1 MKQSLQLK
9 LGQNLT
15 MTPQLQQAIRL
26 LQLSTLELQ
35 TEVQMALESNPMLE
49 QDEGT
54 VAENGEPPAEVNG
67 SDRDSKLTAEGDSE
81 NIPDEL
87 PVDSNWEDV
96 FDTGAT
102 SYSAPDTGGR
112 DIMETVTVSSESLQD
127 HLVWQLEMTNLSDT
141 DLMIARTVIDAID
154 EDGYLTIGMEDIRR
168 SLASSIEVEA
178 DEIEAVI
185 HRIQQLDPIGVCARD
200 LQENLLLQ
208 LQQFDMD
215 SPWLR
220 EAQLLVRDHFGLLSN
235 RDYNRICSKMKLD
248 KDELQQ
254 VINLIQSLNPCPG
267 STYNTTEP
275 EYIIPDVYVFKKGS
289 AWQVELNPDS
299 IPKLRINSMYANM
312 IKRGSNSRDN
322 NYLRDNLQEARW
334 FLKSLQSRHET
345 LLKVATCIVER
356 QHGFLDHGEEAMRP
370 MVLRSIAE
378 TDRDAR
384 IDRVARNHA
393 QVHAYAT
400 RHLRVQVFLLQPCF
414 HGSWRRTFRNRD
426 PRHHQEAGRS
436 GKPGETA
443 ERQQDGQRPGRPG
456 YQCRSPHYRQVPGVA
471 LHITIQR
478 TQAPLVGV
486 TRKRSAVMQISLT
499 GNHVDLTEPL
509 REYVNTKMERL
520 ERHFDIV
527 QDIHVVLS
535 VEKLRHKAE
544 ATVLHKRQQAV
555 CRLGTG
561 RHVCGN
567 RCPDRQARPPG
578 KKAQGKNDRP
588 SPQRGVHC

>member
-54 VAENGEPPAEVNG
+54 VAENGEPSAEVNG

-154 EDGYLTIGMEDIRR
+154 EDGYLTIGTEDIRR

-208 LQQFDMD
+208 LQQFDTD
-215 SPWLR
+215 TPWLG
-220 EAQLLVRDHFGLLSN
+220 EAQVLVRDHFGLLSN
-235 RDYNRICSKMKLD
+235 RDYSRICSKMKVG
-248 KDELQQ
+248 KDDLQQ
-254 VINLIQSLNPCPG
+254 VINLIQSLNPRPG

-289 AWQVELNPDS
+289 TWQVELNPDS
-299 IPKLRINSMYANM
+299 IPKLRINSMYANL

-345 LLKVATCIVER
+345 LLKVASCIVER

-378 TDRDAR
+378 TIEMHESTVSRVTTRKYMHTPRGIYEFKYFFSSHVSTEAGGECSATAIRAIIKKLVAAENPAKPLSDSKMANVLADQG
-384 IDRVARNHA
+384 INVAR
-393 QVHAYAT
+393 
-400 RHLRVQVFLLQPCF
+400 
-414 HGSWRRTFRNRD
+414 RTIAKYR
-426 PRHHQEAGRS
+426 ES
-436 GKPGETA
+436 LSI
-443 ERQQDGQRPGRPG
+443 
-456 YQCRSPHYRQVPGVA
+456 SPSNE
-471 LHITIQR
+471 
-478 TQAPLVGV
+478 
-486 TRKRSAVMQISLT
+486 RKR
-499 GNHVDLTEPL
+499 
-509 REYVNTKMERL
+509 
-520 ERHFDIV
+520 
-527 QDIHVVLS
+527 LS
-535 VEKLRHKAE
+535 
-544 ATVLHKRQQAV
+544 
-555 CRLGTG
+555 
-561 RHVCGN
+561 
-567 RCPDRQARPPG
+567 
-578 KKAQGKNDRP
+578 
-588 SPQRGVHC
+588 